1 MKNIFIFLLI
11 SFFISASGQEVEENE
26 LLYHI
31 GTIRLWILSNFGYSG
46 YISSIILGFAWSAQM
61 GPDKDIN
68 KKMLKAIND
77 ARKEIIPHLDE
88 IEKNIKLAK
97 KDILNEIKGRNYI
110 DGFGKSIDYLLN
122 QINDLVDGFN
132 ANDNSK
138 VLTENEKIVE
148 NAFLIGNNAEW
159 IKEGNIIFN
168 LKNLA
173 LILSG
178 QTFSDFQNRD
188 LYQVLYDLNLK
199 DWIFSGEIYDACE
212 PYIQKVLGIYFYGC
226 LTILK
231 GLKNSELMANFT
243 ETEIKD
249 LSRAVYN
256 HYKSSAIA
264 TSQHILN
271 QIKFISD
278 KVFNISN
285 KDSVISHYGV
295 FIYKKKYQRNIFVNF
310 NKISPIPI
318 ADRLEKEMINYDR
331 YKGPQ
336 NRKGNPLGYSQ
347 AYIRILQYMKEVDI
361 RVEETLRRNVLTHKQ
376 MEELFNHYNSPINDK
391 YRKKNYGFI
400 SFIHDKNIDS
410 ENLLEQELNSTGYI
424 SFPLPTNINNEWSA
438 TVSADS
444 GISGFMGAVYHCLGL
459 GKKLCPDYN
468 PCRDKCKIFGS
479 QNVDGV
485 ITGYTTIQKPFIFRR
500 GEIIEAPSTAE
511 EILKLENIT
520 FNNSSEEKNEDA
532 KNNTPI
538 IINENYT
545 NLKGA
550 VLSFSKYDNIN
561 NNESDGLYKFK
572 MQFTAINKNII
583 SPVVKFPVNIEYKN
597 NLRNLDRDEETLAY
611 CIINHLKNNIYDSTC
626 NTLKNEAEIN
636 NIEVIPKFNFF
647 TDENIS
653 LNFTPLADSQN
664 DDFMNNIED
673 FDFSSFNFYILYNS
687 SVIKENNTSFYIV
700 GTINDPKLTFND
712 YIKLTLSVFNDVDEN
727 QDEEDDI
734 SDINCK
740 LIFENNNTYI
750 LNCKTNETVDLNLD
764 FGISIINND
773 TLLLI
778 VFENSSS
785 YIELGDNY
793 NRYNRYNIKKN
804 NRNLGTAGIILIV
817 IIPIIAIISVIASI
831 FLIKDNNHKSLS
843 NDISISN
850 NSLQNLQAS

>member
-1 MKNIFIFLLI
+1 M
-11 SFFISASGQEVEENE
+11 
-26 LLYHI
+26 
-31 GTIRLWILSNFGYSG
+31 
-46 YISSIILGFAWSAQM
+46 
-61 GPDKDIN
+61 
-68 KKMLKAIND
+68 
-77 ARKEIIPHLDE
+77 
-88 IEKNIKLAK
+88 
-97 KDILNEIKGRNYI
+97 
-110 DGFGKSIDYLLN
+110 
-122 QINDLVDGFN
+122 
-132 ANDNSK
+132 
-138 VLTENEKIVE
+138 
-148 NAFLIGNNAEW
+148 
-159 IKEGNIIFN
+159 
-168 LKNLA
+168 
-173 LILSG
+173 
-178 QTFSDFQNRD
+178 
-188 LYQVLYDLNLK
+188 
-199 DWIFSGEIYDACE
+199 
-212 PYIQKVLGIYFYGC
+212 
-226 LTILK
+226 
-231 GLKNSELMANFT
+231 
-243 ETEIKD
+243 
-249 LSRAVYN
+249 
-256 HYKSSAIA
+256 
-264 TSQHILN
+264 
-271 QIKFISD
+271 
-278 KVFNISN
+278 
-285 KDSVISHYGV
+285 ISHYGV

-310 NKISPIPI
+310 GKISPIPI
-318 ADRLEKEMINYDR
+318 DDRLEKEMIDYNR
-331 YKGPQ
+331 YEGPR
-336 NRKGNPLGYSQ
+336 NRKGYTFEYIKAYSRMLD
-347 AYIRILQYMKEVDI
+347 YIIEVYKL
-361 RVEETLRRNVLTHKQ
+361 VEGTLRRNVLTHKQ
-376 MEELFNHYNSPINDK
+376 MEELFNYYNSPINDK

-410 ENLLEQELNSTGYI
+410 KNLLEQELNSTGYI
-424 SFPLPTNINNEWSA
+424 SFPLPTNMNNEYNEWSA
-438 TVSADS
+438 IASADS
-444 GISGFMGAVYHCLGL
+444 GILTAVYHCLGL
-459 GKKLCPDYN
+459 GKKLCWDYN
-468 PCRDKCKIFGS
+468 PCRDKCKIFGF

-511 EILKLENIT
+511 EIVKLENIT

-545 NLKGA
+545 DLKGA

-597 NLRNLDRDEETLAY
+597 NLRNLDRDEETLVY

-653 LNFTPLADSQN
+653 LNFTPIAESQN

-673 FDFSSFNFYILYNS
+673 VDFSSFNFYILYNS

-700 GTINDPKLTFND
+700 GTINDPKPTFHD
-712 YIKLTLSVFNDVDEN
+712 YIELTLIVFNDADEN

-734 SDINCK
+734 SYINCK
-740 LIFENNNTYI
+740 IIFENNNTYI
-750 LNCKTNETVDLNLD
+750 LNCKTNETVDLELD

-793 NRYNRYNIKKN
+793 RHNIKKN

-817 IIPIIAIISVIASI
+817 IIPIIAIVSVIASI

-850 NSLQNLQAS
+850 NSLRTLQAS

>member
-11 SFFISASGQEVEENE
+11 PFLISALDEELKKAIYYLSKNGLLFLSTTGHFGQRLNEEFGEMVEDF
-26 LLYHI
+26 LGPPSLA
-31 GTIRLWILSNFGYSG
+31 
-46 YISSIILGFAWSAQM
+46 SSV
-61 GPDKDIN
+61 
-68 KKMLKAIND
+68 KAINNL
-77 ARKEIIPHLDE
+77 RKEIISHLDE
-88 IEKNIKLAK
+88 IEKNIKLSK
-97 KDILNEIKGRNYI
+97 KDILNEIEGRNYI
-110 DGFGKSIDYLLN
+110 NGFGRSMDSLLN

-138 VLTENEKIVE
+138 ELTENEKIVE

-199 DWIFSGEIYDACE
+199 DWMFSGEIYDACE

-226 LTILK
+226 STILK

-310 NKISPIPI
+310 GKISPIPI
-318 ADRLEKEMINYDR
+318 DDRLEKEMIEYNR
-331 YKGPQ
+331 YEGPR
-336 NRKGNPLGYSQ
+336 NRKDYSFERMQ
-347 AYIRILQYMKEVDI
+347 AYFRMLEYIKEVYKL
-361 RVEETLRRNVLTHKQ
+361 VEGTLRRNVLTHKQ
-376 MEELFNHYNSPINDK
+376 MEELFNYYNSPINDK

-410 ENLLEQELNSTGYI
+410 KNLLEQELNSTGYI
-424 SFPLPTNINNEWSA
+424 SFPLPTNMNNEYNEWSA
-438 TVSADS
+438 IASADS
-444 GISGFMGAVYHCLGL
+444 GILTAVYHCLGL
-459 GKKLCPDYN
+459 GKKLCWDYN
-468 PCRDKCKIFGS
+468 PCRKQCQVFGF

-485 ITGYTTIQKPFIFRR
+485 VTGYTTIQKPFIFRR

-511 EILKLENIT
+511 EIVKLENIT

-545 NLKGA
+545 DLKGA
-550 VLSFSKYDNIN
+550 VLLFSKYDNIN
-561 NNESDGLYKFK
+561 NNESDGLYRFK

-583 SPVVKFPVNIEYKN
+583 SPIVKFPINIEYKN
-597 NLRNLDRDEETLAY
+597 NLRNLDRDEETLVY

-626 NTLKNEAEIN
+626 NTLKNKAEIN

-653 LNFTPLADSQN
+653 LNFTPIAESQN

-673 FDFSSFNFYILYNS
+673 VDFSSFNFYILYNS

-700 GTINDPKLTFND
+700 GTINDPKPTFHD
-712 YIKLTLSVFNDVDEN
+712 YIELTLIVFNDADEN

-734 SDINCK
+734 SYINCK
-740 LIFENNNTYI
+740 IIFENNNTYI
-750 LNCKTNETVDLNLD
+750 LNCKTNETVDLELD

-793 NRYNRYNIKKN
+793 RHNIKKN

-817 IIPIIAIISVIASI
+817 IIPIIAIVSVIASI

-850 NSLQNLQAS
+850 NSLRTLQAS

>member
-1 MKNIFIFLLI
+1 MKSKEGII
-11 SFFISASGQEVEENE
+11 SMV
-26 LLYHI
+26 
-31 GTIRLWILSNFGYSG
+31 
-46 YISSIILGFAWSAQM
+46 
-61 GPDKDIN
+61 
-68 KKMLKAIND
+68 
-77 ARKEIIPHLDE
+77 
-88 IEKNIKLAK
+88 
-97 KDILNEIKGRNYI
+97 
-110 DGFGKSIDYLLN
+110 
-122 QINDLVDGFN
+122 LVD
-132 ANDNSK
+132 
-138 VLTENEKIVE
+138 L
-148 NAFLIGNNAEW
+148 
-159 IKEGNIIFN
+159 NIIFN

-199 DWIFSGEIYDACE
+199 DWMFSGEIYDACE

-226 LTILK
+226 STILK

-249 LSRAVYN
+249 LSRVPSI
-256 HYKSSAIA
+256 HYDSSIILN
-264 TSQHILN
+264 SQHILN

-310 NKISPIPI
+310 GKISPIPI
-318 ADRLEKEMINYDR
+318 DDRLEKEMIDYNR
-331 YKGPQ
+331 YEGPR
-336 NRKGNPLGYSQ
+336 NRKGYTFEYIKAYSRMLD
-347 AYIRILQYMKEVDI
+347 YIIEVYKL
-361 RVEETLRRNVLTHKQ
+361 VEGTLRRNVLTHKQ
-376 MEELFNHYNSPINDK
+376 MEELFNYYNSPINDK

-410 ENLLEQELNSTGYI
+410 KNLLEQELNSTGYI
-424 SFPLPTNINNEWSA
+424 SFPLPTNMNNEYNEWSA
-438 TVSADS
+438 IASADS
-444 GISGFMGAVYHCLGL
+444 GILTAVYHCLGL
-459 GKKLCPDYN
+459 GKKLCWDYN
-468 PCRDKCKIFGS
+468 PCRDKCKIFGF

-511 EILKLENIT
+511 EIVKLENIT

-545 NLKGA
+545 DLKGA

-597 NLRNLDRDEETLAY
+597 NLRNLDRDEETLVY

-653 LNFTPLADSQN
+653 LNFTPIAESQN

-673 FDFSSFNFYILYNS
+673 VDFSSFNFYILYNS

-700 GTINDPKLTFND
+700 GTINDPKPTFHD
-712 YIKLTLSVFNDVDEN
+712 YIELTLIVFNDADEN

-734 SDINCK
+734 SYINCK
-740 LIFENNNTYI
+740 IIFENNNTYI
-750 LNCKTNETVDLNLD
+750 LNCKTNETVDLELD

-793 NRYNRYNIKKN
+793 RHNIKKN

-817 IIPIIAIISVIASI
+817 IIPIIAIVSVIASI

-850 NSLQNLQAS
+850 NSLRTLQAS

>member
-1 MKNIFIFLLI
+1 MKHIFIFLLI
-11 SFFISASGQEVEENE
+11 LFLISALDEILKKGIYYLSKNGLLFLSTTGHFGQRLNEEFGEMVEDF
-26 LLYHI
+26 LGPPSLA
-31 GTIRLWILSNFGYSG
+31 
-46 YISSIILGFAWSAQM
+46 SSV
-61 GPDKDIN
+61 
-68 KKMLKAIND
+68 KAINNL
-77 ARKEIIPHLDE
+77 RKEIISHLDE
-88 IEKNIKLAK
+88 IEKNIKLSK

-110 DGFGKSIDYLLN
+110 NGFGRSIDSLLN

-138 VLTENEKIVE
+138 ELTENEKIVE

-199 DWIFSGEIYDACE
+199 DWMFSGEIYDACE

-249 LSRAVYN
+249 LSRVPSI
-256 HYKSSAIA
+256 HYDSSIILN
-264 TSQHILN
+264 SQHILN

-310 NKISPIPI
+310 GKISPIPI
-318 ADRLEKEMINYDR
+318 DDRLEKEMIDYNR
-331 YKGPQ
+331 YEGPR
-336 NRKGNPLGYSQ
+336 NRKGYTFEYIKAYSRMLD
-347 AYIRILQYMKEVDI
+347 YIIEVYKL
-361 RVEETLRRNVLTHKQ
+361 VEGTLRRNVLTHKQ
-376 MEELFNHYNSPINDK
+376 MEELFNYYNSPINDK

-410 ENLLEQELNSTGYI
+410 KNLLEQELNSTGYI
-424 SFPLPTNINNEWSA
+424 SFPLPTNMNNEYNEWSA
-438 TVSADS
+438 IASADS
-444 GISGFMGAVYHCLGL
+444 GILTAVYHCLGL
-459 GKKLCPDYN
+459 GKKLCWDYN
-468 PCRDKCKIFGS
+468 PCRDKCKIFGF

-511 EILKLENIT
+511 EIVKLENIT

-545 NLKGA
+545 DLKGA

-597 NLRNLDRDEETLAY
+597 NLRNLDRDEETLVY

-653 LNFTPLADSQN
+653 LNFTPIAESQN

-673 FDFSSFNFYILYNS
+673 VDFSSFNFYILYNS

-700 GTINDPKLTFND
+700 GTINDPKPTFHD
-712 YIKLTLSVFNDVDEN
+712 YIELTLIVFNDADEN

-734 SDINCK
+734 SYINCK
-740 LIFENNNTYI
+740 IIFENNNTYI
-750 LNCKTNETVDLNLD
+750 LNCKTNETVDLELD

-793 NRYNRYNIKKN
+793 RHNIKKN

-817 IIPIIAIISVIASI
+817 IIPIIAIVSVIASI

-850 NSLQNLQAS
+850 NSLRTLQAS

>member
-1 MKNIFIFLLI
+1 MKHIFIFLLI
-11 SFFISASGQEVEENE
+11 SFFISASGQEVEANE

-31 GTIRLWILSNFGYSG
+31 GTIGLWILSNTGTLG

-61 GPDKDIN
+61 APDKDLN
-68 KKMLKAIND
+68 KEMLKAIND
-77 ARKEIIPHLDE
+77 ARKEIISHLDE
-88 IEKNIKLAK
+88 IEKNIKLSK
-97 KDILNEIKGRNYI
+97 KDILNEIEGRNYI
-110 DGFGKSIDYLLN
+110 GGFGRSMDSLLN

-138 VLTENEKIVE
+138 ELTENEKIVE

-199 DWIFSGEIYDACE
+199 DWMFSGEIYDACE

-310 NKISPIPI
+310 GKISPIPI
-318 ADRLEKEMINYDR
+318 DDRLEKEMIDYNR
-331 YKGPQ
+331 YEGPR
-336 NRKGNPLGYSQ
+336 NRKGYTFEYIKAYSRMLD
-347 AYIRILQYMKEVDI
+347 YIIEVYKL
-361 RVEETLRRNVLTHKQ
+361 VEGTLRRNVLTHKQ
-376 MEELFNHYNSPINDK
+376 MEELFNYYNSPINDK

-410 ENLLEQELNSTGYI
+410 KNLLEQELNSTGYI
-424 SFPLPTNINNEWSA
+424 SFPLPTNMNNEYNEWSA
-438 TVSADS
+438 IASADS
-444 GISGFMGAVYHCLGL
+444 GILTAVYHCLGL
-459 GKKLCPDYN
+459 GKKLCWDYN
-468 PCRDKCKIFGS
+468 PCRDKCKIFGF

-511 EILKLENIT
+511 EIVKLENIT

-545 NLKGA
+545 DLKGA

-597 NLRNLDRDEETLAY
+597 NLRNLDRDEETLVY

-653 LNFTPLADSQN
+653 LNFTPIAESQN

-673 FDFSSFNFYILYNS
+673 VDFSSFNFYILYNS

-700 GTINDPKLTFND
+700 GTINDPKPTFHD
-712 YIKLTLSVFNDVDEN
+712 YIELTLIVFNDADEN

-734 SDINCK
+734 SYINCK
-740 LIFENNNTYI
+740 IIFENNNTYI
-750 LNCKTNETVDLNLD
+750 LNCKTNETVDLELD

-793 NRYNRYNIKKN
+793 RHNIKKN

-817 IIPIIAIISVIASI
+817 IIPIIAIVSVIASI

-850 NSLQNLQAS
+850 NSLRTLQAS

>member
-1 MKNIFIFLLI
+1 MKNIFIYLLI
-11 SFFISASGQEVEENE
+11 SFFIYASGQEVDLDEIF
-26 LLYHI
+26 YSI
-31 GTIRLWILSNFGYSG
+31 GVFGLNILSKVGISG
-46 YISSIILGFAWSAQM
+46 YISSFVLGYTWEYTFA
-61 GPDKDIN
+61 PDKDPN
-68 KKMLKAIND
+68 KEMLKAINN
-77 ARKEIIPHLDE
+77 ARKEIISRLHE
-88 IEKNIKLAK
+88 IEENIKLSK
-97 KDILNEIKGRNYI
+97 KDILNEIRGSNYVN
-110 DGFGKSIDYLLN
+110 GFGTSLDSLLV

-132 ANDNSK
+132 TNDNSK
-138 VLTENEKIVE
+138 ELTENEKIVE
-148 NAFLIGNNAEW
+148 NSFLIGNNADW

-173 LILSG
+173 LVLSG

-199 DWIFSGEIYDACE
+199 DWIFSGEIYDAFE
-212 PYIQKVLGIYFYGC
+212 PYIQKVLGIYFYGSFA
-226 LTILK
+226 ILK
-231 GLKNSELMANFT
+231 GLRNSELMSNFT

-249 LSRAVYN
+249 LSRVPSI
-256 HYKSSAIA
+256 HYYSSIIVS
-264 TSQHILN
+264 SQHILN

-310 NKISPIPI
+310 GKISPIPI
-318 ADRLEKEMINYDR
+318 ADSLGNELIYHRR
-331 YKGPQ
+331 YIGPQ
-336 NRKGNPLGYSQ
+336 NRRGDVY
-347 AYIRILQYMKEVDI
+347 AYLPAYKNMLEYIKEVCKN
-361 RVEETLRRNVLTHKQ
+361 VEGRLRKNVLTHKQ
-376 MEELFNHYNSPINDK
+376 MEELFNHYNSLINDN

-410 ENLLEQELNSTGYI
+410 KNLLEKQLNSTGYI
-424 SFPLPTNINNEWSA
+424 SFPLPNNINNEWSA
-438 TVSADS
+438 TATTDS
-444 GISGFMGAVYHCLGL
+444 GILTSVYHCFGL
-459 GKKLCPDYN
+459 GKAFCFDYN
-468 PCRDKCKIFGS
+468 PCRKQCEIFGFQS
-479 QNVDGV
+479 VDGV
-485 ITGYTTIQKPFIFRR
+485 LTGYATLQRPFIFRR
-500 GEIIEAPSTAE
+500 GEIIDAPSTAE
-511 EILKLENIT
+511 EMMILENIT

-545 NLKGA
+545 DLKGA
-550 VLSFSKYDNIN
+550 ILLFSKYNNTN

-597 NLRNLDRDEETLAY
+597 NLRNLDRDEETLTY

-626 NTLKNEAEIN
+626 NVLKNEEEIN

-673 FDFSSFNFYILYNS
+673 FDFSSFNFYILENS
-687 SVIKENNTSFYIV
+687 TIIKENNTSFYIV

-740 LIFENNNTYI
+740 LIFENNKTYI

-764 FGISIINND
+764 FGMSIINND

-793 NRYNRYNIKKN
+793 NRYNIKKN

-817 IIPIIAIISVIASI
+817 IIPIIAIVSVIASI

-843 NDISISN
+843 NDISNSN

>member
-11 SFFISASGQEVEENE
+11 PFLISALDEALKSAIYYMSKNGLQFLSTTGRFGQNLNDE
-26 LLYHI
+26 
-31 GTIRLWILSNFGYSG
+31 
-46 YISSIILGFAWSAQM
+46 FAWM
-61 GPDKDIN
+61 VEDFLGPPSIASSV
-68 KKMLKAIND
+68 KAINNL
-77 ARKEIIPHLDE
+77 RKEIISRLDE
-88 IEKNIKLAK
+88 IEENIKLSK
-97 KDILNEIKGRNYI
+97 KDILNEIRGSNYVN
-110 DGFGKSIDYLLN
+110 GFGKSLDSLLV

-138 VLTENEKIVE
+138 ELTENEKIVE
-148 NAFLIGNNAEW
+148 NSFLIGNNADW

-173 LILSG
+173 LVLSG

-199 DWIFSGEIYDACE
+199 DWMFSGEIYDAFE

-226 LTILK
+226 SVILK
-231 GLKNSELMANFT
+231 GLKNSQFMTNFT

-249 LSRAVYN
+249 LSASVYN

-264 TSQHILN
+264 STQHILN

-310 NKISPIPI
+310 GKISPIPI
-318 ADRLEKEMINYDR
+318 ADSLGNEILYYSR
-331 YKGPQ
+331 YRGPQ
-336 NRKGNPLGYSQ
+336 NRKGDLFGY
-347 AYIRILQYMKEVDI
+347 APALKHMLDYTKEVY
-361 RVEETLRRNVLTHKQ
+361 RYVEGILRKNVLTHKQ
-376 MEELFNHYNSPINDK
+376 MEELFNYYNSPINDN

-410 ENLLEQELNSTGYI
+410 KNLLEKQLNSYGYI
-424 SFPLPTNINNEWSA
+424 SFPLPNNKNNEWSA
-438 TVSADS
+438 VALTVSDS
-444 GISGFMGAVYHCLGL
+444 EILTSAYHCLGL
-459 GKKLCPDYN
+459 GKAFCFDYN
-468 PCRDKCKIFGS
+468 PCRKQCEVFGFK
-479 QNVDGV
+479 NVDSV
-485 ITGYTTIQKPFIFRR
+485 LTGYTTTQRPFIFRR
-500 GEIIEAPSTAE
+500 GEIKDAPSTAKE
-511 EILKLENIT
+511 MMILENIT

-545 NLKGA
+545 DLKGA
-550 VLSFSKYDNIN
+550 ILLFSKYNNTN
-561 NNESDGLYKFK
+561 NNESDGLYRFK

-597 NLRNLDRDEETLAY
+597 NLRNLDRDEETLTY
-611 CIINHLKNNIYDSTC
+611 CIINQLENNIYDSTC
-626 NTLKNEAEIN
+626 NILKYEEEIN

-673 FDFSSFNFYILYNS
+673 FDFSSFNFYILENS
-687 SVIKENNTSFYIV
+687 TIIKENNTSFYIV

-843 NDISISN
+843 NDISNSN

>member
-11 SFFISASGQEVEENE
+11 PFLISALDEELKKAIYYLSKNGLLFLSTTGHFGQRLNEEFGEMVEDF
-26 LLYHI
+26 LGPPSLA
-31 GTIRLWILSNFGYSG
+31 
-46 YISSIILGFAWSAQM
+46 SSV
-61 GPDKDIN
+61 
-68 KKMLKAIND
+68 KAINNL
-77 ARKEIIPHLDE
+77 RKEIISHLDE
-88 IEKNIKLAK
+88 IEKNIKLSK
-97 KDILNEIKGRNYI
+97 KDILNEIEGRNYI
-110 DGFGKSIDYLLN
+110 GGFGRSMDSLLN

-138 VLTENEKIVE
+138 ELTENEKIVE

-199 DWIFSGEIYDACE
+199 DWMFSGEIYDACE

-226 LTILK
+226 STILK

-310 NKISPIPI
+310 GKISPIPI
-318 ADRLEKEMINYDR
+318 DDRLEKEMIDYNR
-331 YKGPQ
+331 YEGPR
-336 NRKGNPLGYSQ
+336 NRKGYTFEYIKAYSRMLD
-347 AYIRILQYMKEVDI
+347 YIIEVYKL
-361 RVEETLRRNVLTHKQ
+361 VEGTLRRNVLTHKQ
-376 MEELFNHYNSPINDK
+376 MEELFNYYNSPINDK

-410 ENLLEQELNSTGYI
+410 KNLLEQELNSTGYI
-424 SFPLPTNINNEWSA
+424 SFPLPTNMNNEYNEWSA
-438 TVSADS
+438 IASADS
-444 GISGFMGAVYHCLGL
+444 GILTAVYHCLGL
-459 GKKLCPDYN
+459 GKKLCWDYN
-468 PCRDKCKIFGS
+468 PCRDKCKIFGF

-511 EILKLENIT
+511 EIVKLENIT

-545 NLKGA
+545 DLKGA

-597 NLRNLDRDEETLAY
+597 NLRNLDRDEETLVY

-653 LNFTPLADSQN
+653 LNFTPIAESQN

-673 FDFSSFNFYILYNS
+673 VDFSSFNFYILYNS

-700 GTINDPKLTFND
+700 GTINDPKPTFHD
-712 YIKLTLSVFNDVDEN
+712 YIELTLIVFNDADEN

-734 SDINCK
+734 SYINCK
-740 LIFENNNTYI
+740 IIFENNNTYI
-750 LNCKTNETVDLNLD
+750 LNCKTNETVDLELD

-793 NRYNRYNIKKN
+793 RHNIKKN

-817 IIPIIAIISVIASI
+817 IIPIIAIVSVIASI

-850 NSLQNLQAS
+850 NSLRTLQAS

>member
-1 MKNIFIFLLI
+1 MKNIFIYLLI
-11 SFFISASGQEVEENE
+11 SFFIYASGQEVDLNE
-26 LLYHI
+26 ILYSI
-31 GTIRLWILSNFGYSG
+31 GVFGLNILSKAGTLG
-46 YISSIILGFAWSAQM
+46 YISSFVLGFAWESTFA
-61 GPDKDIN
+61 PDKDPN
-68 KKMLKAIND
+68 KEMLKAINN
-77 ARKEIIPHLDE
+77 ARKEIISRLDE
-88 IEKNIKLAK
+88 IEENIKLSK
-97 KDILNEIKGRNYI
+97 KDILNEIRGSNYVN
-110 DGFGKSIDYLLN
+110 GFGKSLDSLLI

-138 VLTENEKIVE
+138 ELTENEKIVE
-148 NAFLIGNNAEW
+148 NSFLIGNNADW
-159 IKEGNIIFN
+159 IKKGNIIFN

-173 LILSG
+173 LVLSG

-199 DWIFSGEIYDACE
+199 DWMFSGEIYDAFE

-226 LTILK
+226 SVILK
-231 GLKNSELMANFT
+231 GLKNSQFMTNFT

-249 LSRAVYN
+249 LSASVYN

-264 TSQHILN
+264 STQHILN

-310 NKISPIPI
+310 GKISPIPI
-318 ADRLEKEMINYDR
+318 ADSLGNEILYYSR
-331 YKGPQ
+331 YRGPQ
-336 NRKGNPLGYSQ
+336 NRKGDLFGY
-347 AYIRILQYMKEVDI
+347 APALKHMLDYTKEVY
-361 RVEETLRRNVLTHKQ
+361 RYVEGILRKNVLTHKQ
-376 MEELFNHYNSPINDK
+376 MEELFNYYNSPINDN

-410 ENLLEQELNSTGYI
+410 KNLLEKQLNSYGYI
-424 SFPLPTNINNEWSA
+424 SFPLPSNKNNEWSA
-438 TVSADS
+438 VALTVSDS
-444 GISGFMGAVYHCLGL
+444 EILTSAYHCLGL
-459 GKKLCPDYN
+459 GKAFCFDYN
-468 PCRDKCKIFGS
+468 PCRKQCEVFGFK
-479 QNVDGV
+479 NVDSV
-485 ITGYTTIQKPFIFRR
+485 LTGYTTTQRPFIFRR
-500 GEIIEAPSTAE
+500 GEIKDAPSTAKE
-511 EILKLENIT
+511 MMILENIT

-545 NLKGA
+545 DLKGA
-550 VLSFSKYDNIN
+550 ILLFSKYNNTN
-561 NNESDGLYKFK
+561 NNESDGLYRFK

-597 NLRNLDRDEETLAY
+597 NLRNLDRDEETLTY
-611 CIINHLKNNIYDSTC
+611 CIINQLENNIYDSTC
-626 NTLKNEAEIN
+626 NILKYEEEIN

-673 FDFSSFNFYILYNS
+673 FDFSSFNFYILENS
-687 SVIKENNTSFYIV
+687 TIIKENNTSFYIV

-843 NDISISN
+843 NDISNSN